1 MKNRKIIIGSRGSK
15 LALIYAEKAR
25 EKILKYSKDFGIEEV
40 IIKEIVTKGDQVQD
54 KRLSE
59 VGGKGLFSKTI
70 EVELLEK
77 KIDIAV
83 HALKDMPSEAT
94 KGLLTDCFLE
104 RNDPREIL
112 ISKDN
117 KDLKDLASNSIIG
130 TSSFRREFQIKKIR
144 DDLNCKLIRGNVD
157 TRIRKLNENLYDAV
171 ILSYAGI
178 NSLGLN
184 QNISQIFS
192 TSEIIPCAG
201 QGVIALQCRNDD
213 EDLIELL
220 KSVNHQS
227 TQNSIKTERDVLK
240 VLEGDCE
247 TAVGVFARIND
258 NKIDIAIH
266 ALKDMPSEET
276 EGLLTNCFLERN
288 DPREILISRDKKYL
302 KDLAPNSIIGTSSY
316 RREFQIKKI
325 RKDLECK
332 LIRGNVDTRIKKLN
346 ENLYDA
352 IILSYAG
359 INSLGLDQDISQT
372 FSTTEL
378 IPSAG
383 QGVIALQCR
392 SNDEELIELLKKIN
406 HQTTH
411 NSIKA
416 ERNVLKVLEGDCET
430 AVGVFASID
439 GDKINLEAELF
450 SLDGSKRF
458 YLKLSENIDKANE
471 LGIEMGK
478 TLKKISNNS
487 YKK

>member
-25 EKILKYSKDFGIEEV
+25 EKILKHSKDFGIDEV

-83 HALKDMPSEAT
+83 HALKDMPSEET

-144 DDLNCKLIRGNVD
+144 DDLDCKLIRGNVD
-157 TRIRKLNENLYDAV
+157 TRIRKLNENLYDAI

-178 NSLGLN
+178 DALGLN
-184 QNISQIFS
+184 QNISQTFS
-192 TSEIIPCAG
+192 ISEIIPCAG
-201 QGVIALQCRNDD
+201 QGVIALQCRNND

-220 KSVNHQS
+220 KKVDHQS
-227 TQNSIKTERDVLK
+227 T
-240 VLEGDCE
+240 
-247 TAVGVFARIND
+247 
-258 NKIDIAIH
+258 H
-266 ALKDMPSEET
+266 
-276 EGLLTNCFLERN
+276 
-288 DPREILISRDKKYL
+288 
-302 KDLAPNSIIGTSSY
+302 
-316 RREFQIKKI
+316 
-325 RKDLECK
+325 
-332 LIRGNVDTRIKKLN
+332 
-346 ENLYDA
+346 
-352 IILSYAG
+352 
-359 INSLGLDQDISQT
+359 
-372 FSTTEL
+372 
-378 IPSAG
+378 SA
-383 QGVIALQCR
+383 
-392 SNDEELIELLKKIN
+392 
-406 HQTTH
+406 
-411 NSIKA
+411 IKA

-430 AVGVFASID
+430 AVGAFANIE
-439 GDKINLEAELF
+439 GNKINLEVELF

-458 YLKLSENIDKANE
+458 YLKSSESIDNAEE

-478 TLKKISNNS
+478 TLKKMSNNS

>member
-25 EKILKYSKDFGIEEV
+25 EKILNHSKDFGIEEV
-40 IIKEIVTKGDQVQD
+40 IIKEIITKGDQVQD
-54 KRLSE
+54 KRLSQ

-77 KIDIAV
+77 KIDVAV
-83 HALKDMPSEAT
+83 HALKDMPSEET

-117 KDLKDLASNSIIG
+117 KHLKDLALNSIIG

-144 DDLNCKLIRGNVD
+144 DDLDCKLIRGNVD
-157 TRIRKLNENLYDAV
+157 SRIRKLNENLYDAI

-178 NSLGLN
+178 DSLGLN
-184 QNISQIFS
+184 QKISQTFS

-201 QGVIALQCRNDD
+201 QGVIALQCRNND

-220 KSVNHQS
+220 KKVDHQS
-227 TQNSIKTERDVLK
+227 
-240 VLEGDCE
+240 
-247 TAVGVFARIND
+247 
-258 NKIDIAIH
+258 
-266 ALKDMPSEET
+266 
-276 EGLLTNCFLERN
+276 
-288 DPREILISRDKKYL
+288 
-302 KDLAPNSIIGTSSY
+302 
-316 RREFQIKKI
+316 
-325 RKDLECK
+325 
-332 LIRGNVDTRIKKLN
+332 
-346 ENLYDA
+346 
-352 IILSYAG
+352 
-359 INSLGLDQDISQT
+359 
-372 FSTTEL
+372 
-378 IPSAG
+378 
-383 QGVIALQCR
+383 
-392 SNDEELIELLKKIN
+392 
-406 HQTTH
+406 TH

-430 AVGVFASID
+430 AVGAFANIED
-439 GDKINLEAELF
+439 DKINLEVELF

-458 YLKLSENIDKANE
+458 HLKSSESIDKAEE

-478 TLKKISNNS
+478 TLKKMSNNS